1 MPLQYEGTLAEHA
14 AVRTAVGVFD
24 VSHLGRFEV
33 AGSEAA
39 DLVGSVLTNDLA
51 KIGPGRCQYS
61 LILNDRAGILDDIV
75 VWWLEPDR
83 LLVLPN
89 AANHDRVM
97 ARFAEAAGSEARVSD
112 LRDSTAL
119 LAVQGPDGRRV
130 LEEAFGASPKRHR
143 VVIAG
148 EAIIAGTGYTGEAG
162 GEAVVPMSQADAALQ
177 AILKAGATPCGLG
190 ARDTLR
196 LEFGLPLWGQDI
208 DETTDPIEAGLAWA
222 VGWDTTFDGKAALEA
237 RRHEHPTRA
246 RVGFILDDRR
256 PPRHGYRIRSGSSEG
271 EVTSGNFSPIL
282 ERGIGMGY
290 LAPPPPDDETAAEV
304 EVRDHWVPARL
315 VDMPFVRRS

>member
-14 AVRTAVGVFD
+14 AVRNAVGVFD

-33 AGSEAA
+33 LGSEAA
-39 DLVGSVLTNDLA
+39 DLVGSILTNDLG
-51 KIGPGRCQYS
+51 KIAPGRCQYS

-75 VWWLEPDR
+75 VWWLDPGR

-89 AANHDRVM
+89 AANHDRVL
-97 ARFAEAAGSEARVSD
+97 ARFAEAAGPETLVSD

-119 LAVQGPDGRRV
+119 LAVQGPDGPRV
-130 LEEAFGASPKRHR
+130 LSEALGAAPERHR
-143 VVIAG
+143 AVIAG
-148 EAIIAGTGYTGEAG
+148 DVIIAGTGYTGEVG
-162 GEAVVPMSQADAALQ
+162 GEAVVPLPQADAALQ
-177 AILKAGATPCGLG
+177 AIVEAGATPCGLG

-222 VGWDTTFDGKAALEA
+222 VGWDTGFDGKEALEP
-237 RRHEHPTRA
+237 RRHEAPARA
-246 RVGFILDDRR
+246 RVGFVLDDRR
-256 PPRHGYRIRSGSSEG
+256 PPRHGYRLRSGPSQG
-271 EVTSGNFSPIL
+271 EVTSGNFSPKL

-290 LAPPPPDDETAAEV
+290 LAPPVPDDQTAVEI
-304 EVRDHWVPARL
+304 EVRDRWVPAHL